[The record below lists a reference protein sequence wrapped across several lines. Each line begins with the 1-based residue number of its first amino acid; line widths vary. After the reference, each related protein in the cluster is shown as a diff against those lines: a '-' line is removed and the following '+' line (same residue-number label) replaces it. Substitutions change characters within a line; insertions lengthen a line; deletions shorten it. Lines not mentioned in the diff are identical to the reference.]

1 MSGEPLH
8 KLDGVRVHLVNNL
21 ETLWEC
27 ARWAGERREG
37 PLFADTESAGL
48 NPFRDRM
55 RMVQLGDLHHGWA
68 FPDGW
73 FGAGTELLMSYRGAV
88 GFHNSPYDQRV
99 LAVHQ
104 GVMTD
109 WSRTEDTLL
118 LGHIADSLRLAAL
131 KPRAKQEVD
140 HRAMA
145 SQHALA
151 QGMKARHWTHATVPD
166 TWAPYWIYA
175 ALDPV
180 LAAHLYASPA
190 FTYARNT
197 YREAYDL
204 ERATARICVRMMMT
218 GMRLDLPF
226 VHERIAEI
234 TDYTRRAG
242 SWLLSEFGI
251 VNPGS
256 TAQVIKVM
264 ETAGLDPDVVTEKG
278 NYSLNKEALHYYGLA
293 YPRHKAL
300 FDAVGWCRKGN
311 SMVNNYLG
319 KFIDLA
325 VDDILHYSIWSCKA
339 RTTRM
344 SITDPAMQT
353 FDRDVPFIRGS
364 FVPRPGMAL
373 ITIDADQ
380 IEARLTAHFA
390 NDQRMI
396 EDFRYAD
403 ANNLKFFI
411 EMASRIYAERIT
423 KRDPRYT
430 WTKNATYGQI
440 YGAGLEKAA
449 VTAGVPVSVM
459 RPAYE
464 GLSVMYPDVGRYMDY
479 LISTARGRRPK
490 VQTIDGRWLY
500 VYRGHEY
507 ALLNTQIQANAAII
521 LKRGIVNLDAAGL
534 GEYLRLPVHDEL
546 MLECEAS
553 MAAEVLRE
561 AERILTD
568 NESFRVPITWSGSI
582 LTDRWEKT

>member
-1 MSGEPLH
+1 MSGA
-8 KLDGVRVHLVNNL
+8 LDSVRLHLVSNL
-21 ETLWEC
+21 DELWAC
-27 ARWAGERREG
+27 ARWAGERRDG

-48 NPFRDRM
+48 NPFHDRL
-55 RMVQLGDLHHGWA
+55 RMVQLGDMRHGWA
-68 FPDGW
+68 FPPGW
-73 FGAGTELLMSYRGAV
+73 FGAGVELLMGYRGAV

-109 WSRTEDTLL
+109 WARTEDTLL

-131 KPRAKQEVD
+131 KARTAQEVD
-140 HRAMA
+140 PRAMEA
-145 SQHALA
+145 EHLLKE
-151 QGMKARHWTHATVPD
+151 GMKARHWTYDDVPD
-166 TWAPYWIYA
+166 TWGPYWQYA

-180 LAAHLYASPA
+180 LAAHLYATPA
-190 FTYARNT
+190 FTYARTT

-204 ERATARICVRMMMT
+204 ERATARICARMMMA

-226 VHERIAEI
+226 IREKITEI
-234 TDYTRRAG
+234 QDYTYRAG
-242 SWLLSEFGI
+242 TWLHGEFGI
-251 VNPGS
+251 RNPGS
-256 TAQVIKVM
+256 NPQVIAAM
-264 ETAGLDPDVVTEKG
+264 QDRDIEPTVVTEKG

-293 YPRHKAL
+293 FPQQRAL
-300 FDAVGWCRKGN
+300 FDAVRWCRKGN

-319 KFIDLA
+319 KFLSLA
-325 VDDILHYSIWSCKA
+325 SDDILHYNIHSCRA

-353 FDRDVPFIRGS
+353 FDRDVPAIRGS
-364 FVPRPGMAL
+364 YIPREGYAL

-390 NDQRMI
+390 NDPRMI
-396 EDFRYAD
+396 ADFRYAD
-403 ANNLKFFI
+403 EHRLKFFI

-423 KRDPRYT
+423 KSDPRYT

-449 VTAGVPVSVM
+449 VTAGVPVAVM

-464 GLSVMYPDVGRYMDY
+464 GLSLMYPNVKRYMDF
-479 LISTARGRRPK
+479 LIRNAKGRRPK

-500 VYRGHEY
+500 TYRGHEY

-521 LKRGIVNLDAAGL
+521 LKRGIIDLDAGGL
-534 GEYLRLPVHDEL
+534 GEFLRLPVHDEVL
-546 MLECEAS
+546 MEAPIG
-553 MAAEVLRE
+553 MAADVLRE

-568 NESFRVPITWSGSI
+568 RESFKVPITWSGNI
-582 LTDRWEKT
+582 LTDRWIKT